1 MLHDDDHD
9 RLKTLLADHT
19 ATILKLLDERHTRL
33 ASACTEVII
42 ASEERTDAAVQ
53 ELHADMQ
60 RLRQAVDDLAA
71 GRRADTIEQT
81 RQIAERLDTIDAHI
95 RLILERLERGDR
107 RFAAIDARL
116 RAVEPKDAAV

>member
-53 ELHADMQ
+53 GLHADMQ

-107 RFAAIDARL
+107 RFADIDARL
-116 RAVEPKDAAV
+116 RAVEPKDTTV

>member
-1 MLHDDDHD
+1 MLHDD
-9 RLKTLLADHT
+9 LKTLLAEHM
-19 ATILKLLDERHTRL
+19 ATTLKLLDERHTRL

-71 GRRADTIEQT
+71 RRRADTIEQT